1 MHRIESTKQYSMQKL
16 VIIGNGIAGITTA
29 IQVRKQSSME
39 ILVISEET
47 DFFFSRTALMY
58 VYMGHLK
65 FEHTQPYEKNF
76 WDKNNI
82 TLKKAK
88 IEHVFAAK
96 NYIQTSDNEKI
107 SFDFL
112 VLATGSKPNK
122 YGWKGQDLIGVSGL
136 YHKSDLDSLIQNS
149 DKINKAVVVGGG
161 LIGIELVEML
171 RSRKKEVSFLVR
183 EDAFWNMVL
192 SNQEAKIIEN
202 HIVAHGVDLQMQT
215 ELKEI
220 VGDYTGSAKCVITSK
235 NEEIEAQ
242 FVGLTVGVSPNI
254 AFLAESEI
262 ATNRGVLVNKYL
274 ETNVQNVFAIG
285 DCAEQTEPQFGRSSI
300 EAVWY
305 TGKIMGETL
314 AKTICGPKTLYQ
326 PGNWF
331 NSAKFF
337 DIEYQTYGLA
347 PSKLSQDQS
356 EIYWQNSQG
365 NKSIRLVYELSNG
378 AFTGVNVLGIRLRQ
392 SFFEKVFNQKLD
404 IQYVLDHIEKANF
417 DPEFCKNHLKEIKTL
432 RLP

>member
-1 MHRIESTKQYSMQKL
+1 MQKL

-29 IQVRKQSSME
+29 IEVRKRSSMD

-47 DFFFSRTALMY
+47 EFFFSRTALMY
-58 VYMGHLK
+58 VYMGHMK

-82 TLKKAK
+82 ALKKAT
-88 IEHVFAAK
+88 IEHVFASK
-96 NYIQTSDNEKI
+96 NYIQTTDNEKI
-107 SFDFL
+107 SYDFL

-122 YGWKGQDLIGVSGL
+122 FGWPGQDLKGVSGL

-149 DKINKAVVVGGG
+149 DKINKGVVVGGG
-161 LIGIELVEML
+161 LIGIELAEML

-220 VGDYTGSAKCVITSK
+220 VGDQSGSVKNVITSK
-235 NEEIEAQ
+235 NEELEAQ

-262 ATNRGVLVNKYL
+262 VTNRGVLVNKYL

-285 DCAEQTEPQFGRSSI
+285 DCAEQTQPQFGRSSI
-300 EAVWY
+300 DAVWY

-314 AKTICGPKTLYQ
+314 AKTICGPKTPYQ

-347 PSKLSQDQS
+347 PSKISQDQG

-378 AFTGVNVLGIRLRQ
+378 TFTGVNVLGIRLRQ

-404 IQYVLDHIEKANF
+404 IQYVLDHLEDANF
-417 DPEFCKNHLKEIKTL
+417 DPEFYKNHLREIKTL
-432 RLP
+432 SLS